1 MNLDDFKAFPQID
14 SQNMLAEI
22 DQLPEQLQ
30 TAWDLGMKQPLPNW
44 QGIQQVA
51 IAGMGGSAIGG
62 DLLCAFILPSCSIP
76 VIVHRNYD
84 LPAWANGART
94 LVIVCSHSGNTEET
108 ISAFQ
113 KAQQNGCRMLVVTT
127 GGKLVRLA
135 QEHAATVWTFSHAGQ
150 PRAAVGYSFGL
161 LLAFFARMNW
171 IPDPAGE
178 LQQAVA
184 DMADQQA
191 YLRAD
196 VPIVSNPA
204 KRLAGQLMGRW
215 VSIFGSDILEP
226 VARRLKCQI
235 NELAKTWAQFE
246 ALPEAD
252 HNTMAGVTHPV
263 EGLYHTMALF
273 LRARSCHSRN
283 QLRTNLT
290 KQMVILEGVNT
301 DFINATGETRLSQL
315 WTALHFGDY
324 LAYYLAMAYDIDPT
338 PIPSIEGFK
347 EELARSAQA

>member
-1 MNLDDFKAFPQID
+1 MRFYPPI
-14 SQNMLAEI
+14 
-22 DQLPEQLQ
+22 
-30 TAWDLGMKQPLPNW
+30 
-44 QGIQQVA
+44 
-51 IAGMGGSAIGG
+51 
-62 DLLCAFILPSCSIP
+62 LL
-76 VIVHRNYD
+76 
-84 LPAWANGART
+84 
-94 LVIVCSHSGNTEET
+94 HSGDRTPQLRPASLGKWNPDAGDRLL
-108 ISAFQ
+108 AFREYRGNDLRLS
-113 KAQQNGCRMLVVTT
+113 KSTAKRLPLVVTT

-161 LLAFFARMNW
+161 LLAFFARMKW

-252 HNTMAGVTHPV
+252 HNTMAGVTPP
-263 EGLYHTMALF
+263 LF
-273 LRARSCHSRN
+273 HC
-283 QLRTNLT
+283 
-290 KQMVILEGVNT
+290 
-301 DFINATGETRLSQL
+301 RLK
-315 WTALHFGDY
+315 H
-324 LAYYLAMAYDIDPT
+324 
-338 PIPSIEGFK
+338 
-347 EELARSAQA
+347 R